1 MSEDVLTAADLRR
14 LQHTVGATQH
24 RPKRDWGFRK
34 HYASGDSGEAY
45 ESMRRMERLG
55 FMRLGGVSESG
66 MHFFHA
72 TEAGCREAGLDAK
85 QIKRAL
91 ED

>member
-1 MSEDVLTAADLRR
+1 MSEDVLTAADLRK
-14 LQHTVGATQH
+14 LWHMLGAG
-24 RPKRDWGFRK
+24 PDNLKRNWGYRN
-34 HYASGDSGEAY
+34 HYASGNGGDAY
-45 ESMRRMERLG
+45 ESMCRMERLG
-55 FMRLGGVSESG
+55 LVVAAQRDGSMT
-66 MHFFHA
+66 FFHA

>member
-1 MSEDVLTAADLRR
+1 MSEDVLTAADLRK
-14 LQHTVGATQH
+14 LWHMLGAGPDN
-24 RPKRDWGFRK
+24 PKRNWGYRN
-34 HYASGDSGEAY
+34 HYATSGGETMQAL
-45 ESMRRMERLG
+45 RRMEGLG
-55 FMRLGGVSESG
+55 LVVVGHRSG
-66 MHFFHA
+66 SMTFFHA